1 MSVFRTFLFAPAN
14 HPRRR
19 EKSFTIGAD
28 AVILDLEDACAIAE
42 KAASRVHVA
51 EAMREP
57 RACLGYVRVN
67 PLTTEFAYG
76 DFVET
81 IHRGLDGV
89 ILPKVQSA
97 GDLLTA
103 DWLISQ
109 LERERGLAAG
119 SVDLIPIIETGAG
132 MAALPEILRATP
144 RVKRASFGAG
154 DFTLDMNM
162 KWSSDEAELTP
173 YRAQMVLQSRAAGLE
188 PPIDTVWAD
197 LKNPEGFA
205 ASTQKV
211 RDMGFQGK
219 LCIYPDQVEVANR
232 AFTPSEAQVARAQRI
247 MDAFAEAEAKGSS
260 AFQLD
265 GQFIDY
271 PILYA
276 AQRVV
281 AMKKK
286 IAEKNAPGL
295 KIAEAGA

>member
-1 MSVFRTFLFAPAN
+1 MSVFRSFLFAPAN

-28 AVILDLEDACAIAE
+28 AVILDLEDACAVSE
-42 KAASRVHVA
+42 KAASRVKVA
-51 EAMREP
+51 EAMRQP
-57 RACLGYVRVN
+57 RNCLGYVRVN

-81 IHRGLDGV
+81 IHKGLDGV
-89 ILPKVQSA
+89 ILPKVESP
-97 GDLLTA
+97 GDIATA
-103 DWLISQ
+103 DWLMTQ
-109 LERERGLAAG
+109 LERERGLAPR

-132 MAALPEILRATP
+132 MAALAEILRVSK

-162 KWSSDEAELTP
+162 KWSADESELTP
-173 YRAQMVLQSRAAGLE
+173 YRAQMVLHSRAAGLE

-205 ASTQKV
+205 ASVQKV

-219 LCIYPDQVEVANR
+219 LCIYPDQVAVVND
-232 AFTPSEAQVARAQRI
+232 AFTPNEAQVARAQRI
-247 MDAFAEAEAKGSS
+247 MDAFVEAEAKGSS

-265 GQFIDY
+265 GQFVDY

-286 IAEKNAPGL
+286 ITERHTA
-295 KIAEAGA
+295 

>member
-19 EKSFTIGAD
+19 EKAFTIGAD
-28 AVILDLEDACAIAE
+28 AVILDLEDACAVSE
-42 KAASRVHVA
+42 KAASRVKVA
-51 EAMREP
+51 EAMRQP
-57 RACLGYVRVN
+57 RNCLGYVRVN
-67 PLTTEFAYG
+67 PLTSEFAYG

-81 IHRGLDGV
+81 IHKGLDGV

-97 GDLLTA
+97 GDIATA
-103 DWLISQ
+103 DWLMTQ
-109 LERERGLAAG
+109 LERERGLVPG

-132 MAALPEILRATP
+132 MAALPEILRASP
-144 RVKRASFGAG
+144 RLKRASFGAG

-162 KWSSDEAELTP
+162 KWSSDESELTP
-173 YRAQMVLQSRAAGLE
+173 YRAQMVLHSRAAGLE

-197 LKNPEGFA
+197 LKNAEGFA
-205 ASTQKV
+205 ASVQKV

-219 LCIYPDQVEVANR
+219 LCIYPDQIDVVNR
-232 AFTPSEAQVARAQRI
+232 AFTPTDAQVARAQRV

-265 GQFIDY
+265 GQFVDY

-286 IAEKNAPGL
+286 ISEKYA
-295 KIAEAGA
+295 A

>member
-1 MSVFRTFLFAPAN
+1 VSVFRTFLFAPAN

-19 EKSFTIGAD
+19 EKAFTIGAD
-28 AVILDLEDACAIAE
+28 AVILDLEDACAVSE
-42 KAASRVHVA
+42 KAASRVKVA

-57 RACLGYVRVN
+57 RNCLGYVRVN
-67 PLTTEFAYG
+67 PLATEFAYG

-81 IHRGLDGV
+81 IHEGLDGV

-97 GDLLTA
+97 GDIATA
-103 DWLISQ
+103 DWLMTQ
-109 LERERGLAAG
+109 LERERGLAPG

-132 MAALPEILRATP
+132 MAALPEILRASP
-144 RVKRASFGAG
+144 RLKRASFGAG

-162 KWSSDEAELTP
+162 KWSSDESELTP
-173 YRAQMVLQSRAAGLE
+173 YRAQMVLHSRAAGLE

-197 LKNPEGFA
+197 LKNAEGFV
-205 ASTQKV
+205 ASVHKV

-219 LCIYPDQVEVANR
+219 LCIYPDQIDVVNR
-232 AFTPSEAQVARAQRI
+232 AFTPTDAQVARAQRI
-247 MDAFAEAEAKGSS
+247 MDAFAEAEAQGSS

-265 GQFIDY
+265 GQFVDY

-286 IAEKNAPGL
+286 IVEKHR
-295 KIAEAGA
+295 I

>member
-1 MSVFRTFLFAPAN
+1 MSILRTFLFAPAN

-19 EKSFTIGAD
+19 EKAFTIGAD
-28 AVILDLEDACAIAE
+28 AVILDLEDACAISE
-42 KAASRVHVA
+42 KAASRVKVA

-57 RACLGYVRVN
+57 RNCLGYVRVN

-81 IHRGLDGV
+81 IHPGLDGV

-97 GDLLTA
+97 GDIATA
-103 DWLISQ
+103 DWLMTQ
-109 LERERGLAAG
+109 LERERGLAPG

-132 MAALPEILRATP
+132 MAALAEILRASP
-144 RVKRASFGAG
+144 RLKRASFGAG

-162 KWSSDEAELTP
+162 KWSGDEGELTP
-173 YRAQMVLQSRAAGLE
+173 YRAQMVLHSRAAGLE

-197 LKNPEGFA
+197 LKNVEGFA
-205 ASTQKV
+205 GSVQKV

-219 LCIYPDQVEVANR
+219 LCIHPDQIDAVNR
-232 AFTPSEAQVARAQRI
+232 AFTPSDVQVARAQRI
-247 MDAFAEAEAKGSS
+247 IDAFAEAEAQGSS

-265 GQFIDY
+265 GQFVDY

-286 IAEKNAPGL
+286 IAEKH
-295 KIAEAGA
+295 I

>member
-28 AVILDLEDACAIAE
+28 AVILDLEDACAISE
-42 KAASRVHVA
+42 KAASRVKVA
-51 EAMREP
+51 EAMRMP
-57 RACLGYVRVN
+57 RNCLGYVRVN

-81 IHRGLDGV
+81 IQKGLDGV
-89 ILPKVQSA
+89 ILPKVENPGHIA
-97 GDLLTA
+97 TA
-103 DWLISQ
+103 DWLMSQ
-109 LERERGLAAG
+109 LERERGLPIG
-119 SVDLIPIIETGAG
+119 SVDLIPIIETGPG
-132 MAALPEILRATP
+132 MAALPEILRASK

-154 DFTLDMNM
+154 DFTLDMGM
-162 KWSSDEAELTP
+162 KWSSDESELTP
-173 YRAQMVLQSRAAGLE
+173 YRAQMVLHSRAAGLE

-197 LKNPEGFA
+197 LKNVEGFV
-205 ASTQKV
+205 ASTRKV

-219 LCIYPDQVEVANR
+219 LCIYPDQIAVVNE
-232 AFTPSEAQVARAQRI
+232 AFTPNEAQVTRAQRI
-247 MDAFAEAEAKGSS
+247 IDAFAEAEAKGSS

-265 GQFIDY
+265 GQFVDY

-286 IAEKNAPGL
+286 ITERLPA
-295 KIAEAGA
+295 

>member
-28 AVILDLEDACAIAE
+28 AVILDLEDACAISE
-42 KAASRVHVA
+42 KAASRVKVA

-57 RACLGYVRVN
+57 RSCLGYVRVN

-81 IHRGLDGV
+81 IHKGLDGV
-89 ILPKVQSA
+89 ILPKVENA
-97 GDLLTA
+97 GHIITA
-103 DWLISQ
+103 DWLMTQ
-109 LERERGLAAG
+109 LERERGLPPG
-119 SVDLIPIIETGAG
+119 SVDLIPIIETGPG
-132 MAALPEILRATP
+132 MAALPEILRASK
-144 RVKRASFGAG
+144 RMKRASFGAG
-154 DFTLDMNM
+154 DFSLDMGM
-162 KWSSDEAELTP
+162 KWSADESELTP
-173 YRAQMVLQSRAAGLE
+173 YRAQMVLHSRAAGLE
-188 PPIDTVWAD
+188 PPIDTVWVD

-205 ASTQKV
+205 RSVQKV

-219 LCIYPDQVEVANR
+219 LCIYPDQVPVVND
-232 AFTPSEAQVARAQRI
+232 AFTPNEAQVTRAQRI
-247 MDAFAEAEAKGSS
+247 IDAFAEAEAKGSS

-265 GQFIDY
+265 GQFVDY

-286 IAEKNAPGL
+286 ITERQTA
-295 KIAEAGA
+295 

>member
-1 MSVFRTFLFAPAN
+1 MSVFRSFLFAPAN

-28 AVILDLEDACAIAE
+28 AVILDLEDACAVSE
-42 KAASRVHVA
+42 KAASRVKVA
-51 EAMREP
+51 EAMRQP
-57 RACLGYVRVN
+57 RNCMGYVRVN

-81 IHRGLDGV
+81 IHEGLDGV
-89 ILPKVQSA
+89 ILPKVESPA
-97 GDLLTA
+97 HIATA
-103 DWLISQ
+103 DWLMTQ
-109 LERERGLAAG
+109 LERERGLPIG

-132 MAALPEILRATP
+132 MAALPEILRTSK

-162 KWSSDEAELTP
+162 KWSADESELTP
-173 YRAQMVLQSRAAGLE
+173 YRAQMVLHSRAAGLE
-188 PPIDTVWAD
+188 PPIDSVWAD

-205 ASTQKV
+205 ISTQKV

-219 LCIYPDQVEVANR
+219 LCIYPDQVAVVND
-232 AFTPSEAQVARAQRI
+232 AFTPNEAQVTRAQRVI
-247 MDAFAEAEAKGSS
+247 DAFAEAEAKGSS

-265 GQFIDY
+265 GQFVDY

-281 AMKKK
+281 AMKRK
-286 IAEKNAPGL
+286 IMERQST
-295 KIAEAGA
+295 

>member
-109 LERERGLAAG
+109 LERERGLAPG

-295 KIAEAGA
+295 KIAGAGA

>member
-28 AVILDLEDACAIAE
+28 AVILDLEDACAISE
-42 KAASRVHVA
+42 KVASRVKVA
-51 EAMREP
+51 EAMRQP
-57 RACLGYVRVN
+57 RSCLGYVRVN
-67 PLTTEFAYG
+67 PLSTEFAYG

-81 IHRGLDGV
+81 IHPGLDGV

-97 GDLLTA
+97 GDIVTA
-103 DWLISQ
+103 DWLMSQ
-109 LERERGLAAG
+109 LERERNLAPG

-132 MAALPEILRATP
+132 IAALPEILRAAP

-162 KWSSDEAELTP
+162 KWSRDESELAP
-173 YRAQMVLQSRAAGLE
+173 YRAQMVLHSRAAGLE
-188 PPIDTVWAD
+188 PPIDTVWTD
-197 LKNPEGFA
+197 LKDAEGFV
-205 ASTQKV
+205 ASANRV

-219 LCIYPDQVEVANR
+219 LCIYPDQIEVVNR
-232 AFTPSEAQVARAQRI
+232 AFTPTDAQVARAQRI

-260 AFQLD
+260 AIQLD

-271 PILYA
+271 PIMYA
-276 AQRVV
+276 ARRLL
-281 AMKKK
+281 AMTRKL
-286 IAEKNAPGL
+286 AEKRA
-295 KIAEAGA
+295 A

>member
-1 MSVFRTFLFAPAN
+1 MSVFRSFLFAPAN

-19 EKSFTIGAD
+19 EKAFTIGAD
-28 AVILDLEDACAIAE
+28 AVILDLEDACAVSE
-42 KAASRVHVA
+42 KVASRVKVA
-51 EAMREP
+51 EAMRQP
-57 RACLGYVRVN
+57 RDCLGYVRVN

-81 IHRGLDGV
+81 IHSGLDGV
-89 ILPKVQSA
+89 ILPKVEASGHIA
-97 GDLLTA
+97 TA
-103 DWLISQ
+103 DWLMTQ
-109 LERERGLAAG
+109 LERERGLPAG

-132 MAALPEILRATP
+132 MAALPEILRASK

-162 KWSSDEAELTP
+162 KWSADESELAP
-173 YRAQMVLQSRAAGLE
+173 YRAQMVLHSRAAGLE

-197 LKNPEGFA
+197 LKNPAGFA
-205 ASTQKV
+205 ASALKV

-219 LCIYPDQVEVANR
+219 LCIYPDQVAVVNQ
-232 AFTPSEAQVARAQRI
+232 AFTPTLEQVERAQGI
-247 MDAFAEAEAKGSS
+247 VDAFAEAEAKGSS
-260 AFQLD
+260 AFQLE

-281 AMKKK
+281 AMQGKIGKK
-286 IAEKNAPGL
+286 
-295 KIAEAGA
+295 GAV